1 MERDPHLVARADDEA
16 CSAIQPAERLGWRPA
31 RQPAARMPAHALRGD
46 RLSAAGVGRGLGH
59 LTGRRRRIV
68 HAGDPDRGRVQPRLL
83 HGEARQGPADA
94 QPRHQRNVHRHDR
107 ALALRMER
115 RPREAARRPE
125 SLRRDFASG
134 RRRAPLHERDLRRA
148 RPGAPAD
155 VHHRRQPA
163 PGRVH
168 AARDA
173 ALRAVAAGA
182 SSVPRAAAAIVRAN
196 ARTTNR
202 VAASSAAPATP
213 FHSALGWLCA

>member
-68 HAGDPDRGRVQPRLL
+68 HAGDPDRGRF
-83 HGEARQGPADA
+83 